1 MADPADETHSLLAYY
16 QHRVSAADA
25 ERQELL
31 ERVAACSGPTPA
43 ETYKLQAENR
53 KRTDEV
59 RELQK
64 ALSDAHTYLFEE
76 RERLLALQAEN
87 DSLRLQE
94 VEDRARIKQL
104 LSLTRPVEHKVVYG
118 SENGPHSNA
127 VFPRSSGGASG
138 VGSSGSSRSP
148 RRGARAGGAG
158 GGSRESGV
166 PPAGGPAPERILRT
180 VYLPTAQGEALALR
194 CEALQAQLAEQKRFA
209 AERIAALQED
219 RAIRERD
226 AAAAATAL
234 SATAEELAEKLRGA
248 EEALR
253 CTTRD
258 YILARQQRD
267 VAEEAA
273 AAARAALQAQLA
285 QRAEELLKFETVHKL
300 LRSQLEAR
308 AADAERRAARASAR
322 ARELQ
327 LRRAHEMEG
336 WASDV
341 GQLRKRIAAVE
352 RRLAQ
357 AALLQR
363 LPDDER
369 RDAVLA
375 RHARLLPGG
384 SQAFDYECSLDDL
397 VAELLC
403 VKDSLLGMG
412 ERVRGAA
419 QPAAAAQQHEG
430 DEPLGESQDAG

>member
-1 MADPADETHSLLAYY
+1 MTWTH
-16 QHRVSAADA
+16 
-25 ERQELL
+25 
-31 ERVAACSGPTPA
+31 ACLPCC
-43 ETYKLQAENR
+43 LQ
-53 KRTDEV
+53 
-59 RELQK
+59 
-64 ALSDAHTYLFEE
+64 
-76 RERLLALQAEN
+76 
-87 DSLRLQE
+87 
-94 VEDRARIKQL
+94 
-104 LSLTRPVEHKVVYG
+104 
-118 SENGPHSNA
+118 
-127 VFPRSSGGASG
+127 
-138 VGSSGSSRSP
+138 
-148 RRGARAGGAG
+148 
-158 GGSRESGV
+158 
-166 PPAGGPAPERILRT
+166 
-180 VYLPTAQGEALALR
+180 
-194 CEALQAQLAEQKRFA
+194 
-209 AERIAALQED
+209 
-219 RAIRERD
+219 
-226 AAAAATAL
+226 
-234 SATAEELAEKLRGA
+234 
-248 EEALR
+248 
-253 CTTRD
+253 
-258 YILARQQRD
+258 
-267 VAEEAA
+267 
-273 AAARAALQAQLA
+273 ALQAQLA

-375 RHARLLPGG
+375 RHARWAAVLPPPPALARGWRPLRNCRRLGLAVPPHLPVSPTPPPCRLLPGG